1 VDTGVRLT
9 FLVDSPTWGGAE
21 TYVASLLRRLPDR
34 FSCTLVATEPVPAPL
49 AATAEARGRL
59 VAVAPVGGRWPRAP
73 DLFRAVATSRPDLV
87 HVNLV
92 DPGANRVLLGV
103 AGAVRAPAVATA
115 HMIGGIGSGLG
126 RIGLAV
132 VYGRLAAVVAVS
144 AEIRGLLTD
153 RLGLPPGLVR
163 VVRNGVEPLQPA
175 PERRA
180 GRVVGGRPP
189 SPLVVGGVG
198 RLTRQKGWDL
208 LIEAT
213 RRLVREGWPVEV
225 RLAGAG
231 RERDRLA
238 AAAAGLP
245 VRLAGFTGD
254 VPGFLAGLDV
264 FCLPSRAEG
273 LPLALLEAMMA
284 GLPCLATAVG
294 EVPAAAGEAAL
305 VVPPGDVDALTG
317 ALRRLL
323 GDPRLRAELA
333 GRARALAVRDF
344 DVAAMVAATV
354 AVYDEALAGRWGRR
368 GRRGRGGPPRSAPRQ
383 PPHDGS
389 AGFDQA
395 VAGGTGGGQGDPVA
409 VERLGV
415 RHPDGGRLPS
425 DGGHE
430 LAVGGGPRVPG
441 RPHHPP

>member
-34 FSCTLVATEPVPAPL
+34 FSCALVATEPVPAPL
-49 AATAEARGRL
+49 AAAAEARGRL
-59 VAVAPVGGRWPRAP
+59 VAVGPVGGRWPRAP
-73 DLFRAVATSRPDLV
+73 DLYRAVAATRPELV

-92 DPGANRVLLGV
+92 DPAANRVLLGV
-103 AGAVRAPAVATA
+103 AGAGRAPAVATA
-115 HMIGGIGSGLG
+115 HMIGATGSGPS

-132 VYGRLAAVVAVS
+132 VYGRLATVVAVS
-144 AEIRGLLTD
+144 AEIRDLLTA
-153 RLGLPPGLVR
+153 RLRLPPGLVK

-175 PERRA
+175 PDRRA
-180 GRVVGGRPP
+180 GRLVDDG
-189 SPLVVGGVG
+189 PLVVGGVG
-198 RLTRQKGWDL
+198 RLTRQKGFDL
-208 LIEAT
+208 LVEAT

-245 VRLAGFTGD
+245 VRLTGFTDD
-254 VPGFLAGLDV
+254 VPGFLAELDV

-305 VVPPGDVDALTG
+305 VVPPEDVDALTRG
-317 ALRRLL
+317 LRQLL

-333 GRARALAVRDF
+333 GRARAVAVRDF

-354 AVYDEALAGRWGRR
+354 AIYDEALAGRRGRLRATRVAPGRR
-368 GRRGRGGPPRSAPRQ
+368 GTGQEARAIARR
-383 PPHDGS
+383 
-389 AGFDQA
+389 
-395 VAGGTGGGQGDPVA
+395 
-409 VERLGV
+409 
-415 RHPDGGRLPS
+415 
-425 DGGHE
+425 
-430 LAVGGGPRVPG
+430 
-441 RPHHPP
+441 

>member
-1 VDTGVRLT
+1 MDTGVRLT

-34 FSCTLVATEPVPAPL
+34 FSCALVATEPVPAPL
-49 AATAEARGRL
+49 AAAAEARGRL
-59 VAVAPVGGRWPRAP
+59 VAVGPVGGRRPRAP
-73 DLFRAVATSRPDLV
+73 DLYRAVAATRPELV

-92 DPGANRVLLGV
+92 DPAANRVLLGV
-103 AGAVRAPAVATA
+103 AGAGRAPAVATA
-115 HMIGGIGSGLG
+115 HMIGATGSGLS

-132 VYGRLAAVVAVS
+132 VYGRLATVVAVS
-144 AEIRGLLTD
+144 AEIRDLLTA

-175 PERRA
+175 PDRRA
-180 GRVVGGRPP
+180 GRLVDDG
-189 SPLVVGGVG
+189 PLVVGGVG
-198 RLTRQKGWDL
+198 RLTRQKGFDL
-208 LIEAT
+208 LVEAT

-245 VRLAGFTGD
+245 VRLTGFTDD
-254 VPGFLAGLDV
+254 VPGFLAQLDV

-305 VVPPGDVDALTG
+305 VVPPEDVDALTRG
-317 ALRRLL
+317 LRQLL
-323 GDPRLRAELA
+323 DDPRLRAELA
-333 GRARALAVRDF
+333 GRARTVAVRDF

-354 AVYDEALAGRWGRR
+354 AIYDEALAGRRGRLRATRVAPPGRR
-368 GRRGRGGPPRSAPRQ
+368 PAPP
-383 PPHDGS
+383 G
-389 AGFDQA
+389 
-395 VAGGTGGGQGDPVA
+395 
-409 VERLGV
+409 
-415 RHPDGGRLPS
+415 
-425 DGGHE
+425 
-430 LAVGGGPRVPG
+430 PG
-441 RPHHPP
+441 R

>member
-34 FSCTLVATEPVPAPL
+34 FCCTLVATEPVPAPL
-49 AATAEARGRL
+49 AAAAEARGRL
-59 VAVAPVGGRWPRAP
+59 VAVDPVGGRWPRAP
-73 DLFRAVATSRPDLV
+73 DLYRAVAATRPELV

-92 DPGANRVLLGV
+92 DPAANRVLLGV
-103 AGAVRAPAVATA
+103 AGAGPAPAVATA
-115 HMIGGIGSGLG
+115 HMIGATGSGLS

-144 AEIRGLLTD
+144 AEVRDLLTD
-153 RLGLPPGLVR
+153 RLRLPPGLVR
-163 VVRNGVEPLQPA
+163 VVRNGVEPLRPA
-175 PERRA
+175 PDRRA
-180 GRVVGGRPP
+180 GRLVGGG
-189 SPLVVGGVG
+189 PLVVGGVG
-198 RLTRQKGWDL
+198 RLTRQKGFDL
-208 LIEAT
+208 LVEAT

-245 VRLAGFTGD
+245 VRLAGFTDD
-254 VPGFLAGLDV
+254 VPGFLAELDV

-305 VVPPGDVDALTG
+305 VVPPEDVDALTR
-317 ALRRLL
+317 ALRQLL

-333 GRARALAVRDF
+333 GRARALAVRNF

-354 AVYDEALAGRWGRR
+354 AIYDEALAGWRGRLRATRVAPGRR
-368 GRRGRGGPPRSAPRQ
+368 RTGQDVRAIARR
-383 PPHDGS
+383 
-389 AGFDQA
+389 
-395 VAGGTGGGQGDPVA
+395 
-409 VERLGV
+409 
-415 RHPDGGRLPS
+415 
-425 DGGHE
+425 
-430 LAVGGGPRVPG
+430 
-441 RPHHPP
+441 

>member
-34 FSCTLVATEPVPAPL
+34 FSCALVATEPVPAPL
-49 AATAEARGRL
+49 AAAAEARGRL
-59 VAVAPVGGRWPRAP
+59 VAVGPVGGRRPRAP
-73 DLFRAVATSRPDLV
+73 DLYRAVAATRPELV

-92 DPGANRVLLGV
+92 DPAANRVLLGV
-103 AGAVRAPAVATA
+103 AGAGRAPAVATA
-115 HMIGGIGSGLG
+115 HMIGATGSGLS

-132 VYGRLAAVVAVS
+132 VYGRLATVVAVS
-144 AEIRGLLTD
+144 AEIRDLLTA

-175 PERRA
+175 PDRRA
-180 GRVVGGRPP
+180 GRLVDDG
-189 SPLVVGGVG
+189 PLVVGGVG
-198 RLTRQKGWDL
+198 RLTRQKGFDL
-208 LIEAT
+208 LVEAT

-245 VRLAGFTGD
+245 VRLTGFTDD
-254 VPGFLAGLDV
+254 VPGFLAELDV

-305 VVPPGDVDALTG
+305 VVPPEDVDALTRG
-317 ALRRLL
+317 LRQLL

-333 GRARALAVRDF
+333 GRARAVAVRDF

-354 AVYDEALAGRWGRR
+354 AIYDEALAGRRGRLRATRVAPGRR
-368 GRRGRGGPPRSAPRQ
+368 PAPP
-383 PPHDGS
+383 G
-389 AGFDQA
+389 
-395 VAGGTGGGQGDPVA
+395 
-409 VERLGV
+409 
-415 RHPDGGRLPS
+415 
-425 DGGHE
+425 
-430 LAVGGGPRVPG
+430 PG
-441 RPHHPP
+441 R

>member
-34 FSCTLVATEPVPAPL
+34 FSCALVATEPVPAPL
-49 AATAEARGRL
+49 AAAAEARGRL
-59 VAVAPVGGRWPRAP
+59 VAVGPVGGRWPRAP
-73 DLFRAVATSRPDLV
+73 NLYRAVAATRPELV

-92 DPGANRVLLGV
+92 DPAANRVLLGV
-103 AGAVRAPAVATA
+103 AGAGPAPAVATA
-115 HMIGGIGSGLG
+115 HMIGTTGSGLS

-144 AEIRGLLTD
+144 AEVRDLLTD
-153 RLGLPPGLVR
+153 RLRLPPGLVR
-163 VVRNGVEPLQPA
+163 VVRNGVEPLRPA
-175 PERRA
+175 PDRRA
-180 GRVVGGRPP
+180 GRLVGGG
-189 SPLVVGGVG
+189 PLVVGGVG
-198 RLTRQKGWDL
+198 RLTRQKGFDL
-208 LIEAT
+208 LVEAT

-245 VRLAGFTGD
+245 VRLAGFTDD
-254 VPGFLAGLDV
+254 VPGFLAELDV

-305 VVPPGDVDALTG
+305 VVPPEDVDALTG
-317 ALRRLL
+317 ALRQLL

-333 GRARALAVRDF
+333 GRARALAVRNF
-344 DVAAMVAATV
+344 DMAAMVAATV
-354 AVYDEALAGRWGRR
+354 AIYDEALAGRR
-368 GRRGRGGPPRSAPRQ
+368 GRRQHRPGP
-383 PPHDGS
+383 
-389 AGFDQA
+389 
-395 VAGGTGGGQGDPVA
+395 
-409 VERLGV
+409 
-415 RHPDGGRLPS
+415 
-425 DGGHE
+425 
-430 LAVGGGPRVPG
+430 GPGPG
-441 RPHHPP
+441 RRRTGQDVRAIARR

>member
-1 VDTGVRLT
+1 VDAGVRLT

-34 FSCTLVATEPVPAPL
+34 FICSLVATEPVPAPL
-49 AATAEARGRL
+49 AAAAGARGQL
-59 VAVAPVGGRWPRAP
+59 LTVAPVGGRWRRAP
-73 DLFRAVATSRPDLV
+73 GLWRALAATRPDLV
-87 HVNLV
+87 HVNLI
-92 DPGANRVLLGV
+92 DPGTNRVLLGV
-103 AGAVRAPAVATA
+103 AGARRAPAVATA
-115 HMIGGIGSGLG
+115 HMIGTVGSGLG
-126 RIGLAV
+126 RIGLAA
-132 VYGRLAAVVAVS
+132 VYGRLAAMVAVS
-144 AEIRGLLTD
+144 AEVRDLLTGP
-153 RLGLPPGLVR
+153 LGLPPGRVR

-175 PERRA
+175 RDRRPGPMA
-180 GRVVGGRPP
+180 GGWPP
-189 SPLVVGGVG
+189 APLVVGGVG
-198 RLTRQKGWDL
+198 RLTRQKGFDL

-213 RRLVREGWPVEV
+213 RRLVGEGCPVEV
-225 RLAGAG
+225 RLAGVG

-245 VRLAGFTGD
+245 VHLAGFTDD

-294 EVPAAAGEAAL
+294 EVAAAARDAAL
-305 VVPPGDVDALTG
+305 VVPPGDVDALTQ

-354 AVYDEALAGRWGRR
+354 AVYDDALAGR
-368 GRRGRGGPPRSAPRQ
+368 RQ
-383 PPHDGS
+383 HRHVGS
-389 AGFDQA
+389 AGLGQA
-395 VAGGTGGGQGDPVA
+395 VAGGPGGGQGDPMAPEGV
-409 VERLGV
+409 GV
-415 RHPDGGRLPS
+415 RGPDGGRLPP

-430 LAVGGGPRVPG
+430 VAVGGGPGVPCG
-441 RPHHPP
+441 LHHLP

>member
-1 VDTGVRLT
+1 MDTGVRLT

-49 AATAEARGRL
+49 AAAAEARGRL
-59 VAVAPVGGRWPRAP
+59 VAVGPVGGRWPRAP
-73 DLFRAVATSRPDLV
+73 NLYRAVAATRPELV

-92 DPGANRVLLGV
+92 DPAANRVLLGV
-103 AGAVRAPAVATA
+103 AGAGPAPAVATA
-115 HMIGGIGSGLG
+115 HMIGTTGSGLS

-144 AEIRGLLTD
+144 AEVRDLLTD
-153 RLGLPPGLVR
+153 RLRLPPGLVR
-163 VVRNGVEPLQPA
+163 VVRNGVEPLRPA
-175 PERRA
+175 PDRRA
-180 GRVVGGRPP
+180 GRLVGGG
-189 SPLVVGGVG
+189 PLVVGGVG
-198 RLTRQKGWDL
+198 RLTRQKGFDL
-208 LIEAT
+208 LVEAT

-245 VRLAGFTGD
+245 VRLAGFTDD
-254 VPGFLAGLDV
+254 VPGFLAELDV

-305 VVPPGDVDALTG
+305 VVPPEDVDALTR
-317 ALRRLL
+317 ALRQLL

-333 GRARALAVRDF
+333 GRARALAVRNF
-344 DVAAMVAATV
+344 DMAAMVAATV
-354 AVYDEALAGRWGRR
+354 AIYDEALAGRRGRLRATRVAPGRR
-368 GRRGRGGPPRSAPRQ
+368 RTGQDVRAIARR
-383 PPHDGS
+383 
-389 AGFDQA
+389 
-395 VAGGTGGGQGDPVA
+395 
-409 VERLGV
+409 
-415 RHPDGGRLPS
+415 
-425 DGGHE
+425 
-430 LAVGGGPRVPG
+430 
-441 RPHHPP
+441 

>member
-21 TYVASLLRRLPDR
+21 TYVASLMRRLPDR

-49 AATAEARGRL
+49 AAAAEARGRL
-59 VAVAPVGGRWPRAP
+59 VTVGPVGGRWPRAP
-73 DLFRAVATSRPDLV
+73 DLYRAVAATRPELV

-92 DPGANRVLLGV
+92 DPAANRILLGV
-103 AGAVRAPAVATA
+103 AGAGPAPAVATA
-115 HMIGGIGSGLG
+115 HMIGTTGSGLS

-144 AEIRGLLTD
+144 AEVRDLLTG
-153 RLGLPPGLVR
+153 RLRLPSGLVR
-163 VVRNGVEPLQPA
+163 VVRNGVEPFRPA
-175 PERRA
+175 PDGRA
-180 GRVVGGRPP
+180 SRLGDGG
-189 SPLVVGGVG
+189 PLVVGGVG
-198 RLTRQKGWDL
+198 RLTRQKGFDL
-208 LIEAT
+208 LVEAT

-245 VRLAGFTGD
+245 VRLAGFTDD
-254 VPGFLAGLDV
+254 VPGFLAELDV

-294 EVPAAAGEAAL
+294 EVPAAAGKAAL
-305 VVPPGDVDALTG
+305 VVPPEDVDALTR
-317 ALRRLL
+317 ALRQLL

-333 GRARALAVRDF
+333 GRARALAVRNF

-354 AVYDEALAGRWGRR
+354 AIYDEALAGRRGRLRATRVAPGRR
-368 GRRGRGGPPRSAPRQ
+368 GTGQDARAIARR
-383 PPHDGS
+383 
-389 AGFDQA
+389 
-395 VAGGTGGGQGDPVA
+395 
-409 VERLGV
+409 
-415 RHPDGGRLPS
+415 
-425 DGGHE
+425 
-430 LAVGGGPRVPG
+430 
-441 RPHHPP
+441 

>member
-1 VDTGVRLT
+1 MDTGVRLT

-34 FSCTLVATEPVPAPL
+34 FSCALVATEPVPAPL
-49 AATAEARGRL
+49 AAAAEARGRL
-59 VAVAPVGGRWPRAP
+59 VAVGPVGGRRPRAP
-73 DLFRAVATSRPDLV
+73 DLYRAVAATRPELV

-92 DPGANRVLLGV
+92 DPAANRVLLGV
-103 AGAVRAPAVATA
+103 AGAGRAPAVATA
-115 HMIGGIGSGLG
+115 HMIGATGSGPS

-132 VYGRLAAVVAVS
+132 VYGRLATVVAVS
-144 AEIRGLLTD
+144 AEIRDLLTA
-153 RLGLPPGLVR
+153 RLRLPPGVVK

-175 PERRA
+175 PDRRA
-180 GRVVGGRPP
+180 GRLVDDG
-189 SPLVVGGVG
+189 PLVVGGVG
-198 RLTRQKGWDL
+198 RLTRQKGFDL
-208 LIEAT
+208 LVEAT

-245 VRLAGFTGD
+245 VRLTGFTDD
-254 VPGFLAGLDV
+254 VPGFLAELDV

-305 VVPPGDVDALTG
+305 VVPPEDVDALTRG
-317 ALRRLL
+317 LRQLL

-333 GRARALAVRDF
+333 GRARAVAVRDF

-354 AVYDEALAGRWGRR
+354 AIYDEALAGRRGRLRVTRVAPGRR
-368 GRRGRGGPPRSAPRQ
+368 GTGQEARAIARR
-383 PPHDGS
+383 
-389 AGFDQA
+389 
-395 VAGGTGGGQGDPVA
+395 
-409 VERLGV
+409 
-415 RHPDGGRLPS
+415 
-425 DGGHE
+425 
-430 LAVGGGPRVPG
+430 
-441 RPHHPP
+441 

>member
-1 VDTGVRLT
+1 MDTGVRLT

-34 FSCTLVATEPVPAPL
+34 FSCALVATEPVPAPL
-49 AATAEARGRL
+49 AAAVEARGRL
-59 VAVAPVGGRWPRAP
+59 VAVGPVGGRRPRAP
-73 DLFRAVATSRPDLV
+73 DLYRAVAATRPELV

-92 DPGANRVLLGV
+92 DPAANRVLLGV
-103 AGAVRAPAVATA
+103 AGAGRAPAVATA
-115 HMIGGIGSGLG
+115 HMIGATGSGLS

-132 VYGRLAAVVAVS
+132 VYGRLATVVAVS
-144 AEIRGLLTD
+144 AEIRDLLTA

-175 PERRA
+175 PDRRA
-180 GRVVGGRPP
+180 GRLVDDG
-189 SPLVVGGVG
+189 PLVVGGVG
-198 RLTRQKGWDL
+198 RLTRQKGFDL
-208 LIEAT
+208 LVEAT

-245 VRLAGFTGD
+245 VRLTGFTDD
-254 VPGFLAGLDV
+254 VPGFLAELDV

-305 VVPPGDVDALTG
+305 VVPPEDVDALTRG
-317 ALRRLL
+317 LRQLL

-333 GRARALAVRDF
+333 GRARAVAVRDF

-354 AVYDEALAGRWGRR
+354 AIYDEALAGRRGRLRATRVAPGRR
-368 GRRGRGGPPRSAPRQ
+368 PAPP
-383 PPHDGS
+383 G
-389 AGFDQA
+389 
-395 VAGGTGGGQGDPVA
+395 
-409 VERLGV
+409 
-415 RHPDGGRLPS
+415 
-425 DGGHE
+425 
-430 LAVGGGPRVPG
+430 PG
-441 RPHHPP
+441 R

>member
-1 VDTGVRLT
+1 VDADVRLT
-9 FLVDSPTWGGAE
+9 LLVDSPTWGGAE

-34 FSCTLVATEPVPAPL
+34 FTCTLVATEPVPAPL
-49 AATAEARGRL
+49 AAAAEARGRL
-59 VAVAPVGGRWPRAP
+59 VDVAPVGGRWRRAP
-73 DLFRAVATSRPDLV
+73 DLYRAVAATRPDLV

-103 AGAVRAPAVATA
+103 AGAGRAPAVATA
-115 HMIGGIGSGLG
+115 HMIGTVGSGLG

-144 AEIRGLLTD
+144 AEVRDLLTG
-153 RLGLPPGLVR
+153 RLRVPPGSVR
-163 VVRNGVEPLQPA
+163 VVRNGVEPLEPA
-175 PERRA
+175 PQRRA
-180 GRVVGGRPP
+180 GRVVGGR
-189 SPLVVGGVG
+189 PLVVGGVG
-198 RLTRQKGWDL
+198 RLTRQKGFDL
-208 LIEAT
+208 LVEAT
-213 RRLVREGWPVEV
+213 RRLVGEGWPVEV

-245 VRLAGFTGD
+245 VHLAGFTDD
-254 VPGFLAGLDV
+254 VPGFLARLDV

-294 EVPAAAGEAAL
+294 EVPAATGDAAL
-305 VVPPGDVDALTG
+305 VVPPGDVDALTE

-354 AVYDEALAGRWGRR
+354 AVYDEALAGRRR
-368 GRRGRGGPPRSAPRQ
+368 RLRTARVTLGHRGTVQDARAMARR
-383 PPHDGS
+383 
-389 AGFDQA
+389 
-395 VAGGTGGGQGDPVA
+395 
-409 VERLGV
+409 
-415 RHPDGGRLPS
+415 
-425 DGGHE
+425 
-430 LAVGGGPRVPG
+430 
-441 RPHHPP
+441 